1 MPRFLCSN
9 CHEVVQLSNMRVDW
23 CGACGEPLSPEDRL
37 PLNLVGAKEAAQ
49 ASIGA
54 AGAGAER
61 AAPALATTTSP
72 MAASSR
78 AFSPSPS
85 TT

>member
-23 CGACGEPLSPEDRL
+23 CTACGECLSPEDRL
-37 PLNLVGAKEAAQ
+37 PLNLVGARANVQ
-49 ASIGA
+49 ASTGA
-54 AGAGAER
+54 AGAGADL
-61 AAPALATTTSP
+61 AAPALAITTSP
-72 MAASSR
+72 IAASSR
-78 AFSPSPS
+78 PFSPSPS